1 MKSQRSLPML
11 RRIFFPCSL
20 AALTFSLAA
29 VPAFAHSRP
38 KTMTP
43 AANSI
48 VSAPAEVSV
57 FFTEPLEPKFSSL
70 QLTDEKG
77 TVLST
82 ASSTME
88 PADHTHLILALPKLA
103 PGVYYVHWI
112 SAATDGHRMDG
123 DYAFT
128 VK

>member
-1 MKSQRSLPML
+1 ML
-11 RRIFFPCSL
+11 RRIFFRLSL
-20 AALTFSLAA
+20 AAIAFPLAV

-43 AANSI
+43 AANST

-57 FFTEPLEPKFSSL
+57 FFSEPLEPKFSSL
-70 QLTDEKG
+70 KLTNEKG
-77 TVLST
+77 AVLSV
-82 ASSTME
+82 AASTMD
-88 PADHTHLILALPKLA
+88 PADPTHLTLALPKLA
-103 PGVYYVHWI
+103 PGVYYVHWV

-123 DYAFT
+123 DYTFT

>member
-1 MKSQRSLPML
+1 ML
-11 RRIFFPCSL
+11 RRIFSPRSL
-20 AALTFSLAA
+20 VALTFSLAA
-29 VPAFAHSRP
+29 VPAVAHSRP

-48 VSAPAEVSV
+48 VGVPTEVSV

-70 QLTDEKG
+70 QLTDGKG

-82 ASSTME
+82 LSSKMD
-88 PADHTHLILALPKLA
+88 PADHTHLTLALPKLA
-103 PGVYYVHWI
+103 PGIYYVHWI

-123 DYAFT
+123 DYTFT